1 MTADVEVA
9 SADEGLD
16 RLPLPLL
23 ADAWLWLWE
32 PVEWASTSS
41 SSSSVLIADPGA
53 ANFSLGIVFP
63 LTMCWMRKP
72 HVVMM
77 SPSRSFLSGLP
88 APLFFSFLR
97 ILPTL
102 VRIFSSCFFALGTS
116 GRGIQLLSN
125 PLPDDVFD
133 SRIQMVPMLFAVE
146 LGVVLQK
153 INQHQL
159 IVLFPVVIGDI
170 LLRCPNPFLLLD
182 TFFFTRWV
190 CLGVL

>member
-1 MTADVEVA
+1 MYWLVPRASALDKICFTASLRSVWVTPGVVAMTADVEVA

-32 PVEWASTSS
+32 PVEWVSTSS
-41 SSSSVLIADPGA
+41 SESSVLIADPGA

-63 LTMCWMRKP
+63 LMMCWMRKLP
-72 HVVMM
+72 VVMM

-102 VRIFSSCFFALGTS
+102 VHIFS
-116 GRGIQLLSN
+116 
-125 PLPDDVFD
+125 
-133 SRIQMVPMLFAVE
+133 
-146 LGVVLQK
+146 
-153 INQHQL
+153 
-159 IVLFPVVIGDI
+159 
-170 LLRCPNPFLLLD
+170 
-182 TFFFTRWV
+182 
-190 CLGVL
+190 

>member
-1 MTADVEVA
+1 MTPEVAVTADVEVA

-16 RLPLPLL
+16 RLPLL
-23 ADAWLWLWE
+23 ADAWLWE
-32 PVEWASTSS
+32 PVQWAST
-41 SSSSVLIADPGA
+41 SSSVLIADPGA
-53 ANFSLGIVFP
+53 VNFSLRIVFP
-63 LTMCWMRKP
+63 LTMCWMRKL

-102 VRIFSSCFFALGTS
+102 VRIFSLCFFALGTS

-125 PLPDDVFD
+125 PLPDVFG
-133 SRIQMVPMLFAVE
+133 SRIQMVPMLFAAE
-146 LGVVLQK
+146 LGVVLHK

-170 LLRCPNPFLLLD
+170 FLRCPNPFLLD
-182 TFFFTRWV
+182 TFTRWV

>member
-1 MTADVEVA
+1 MYWLVPRASALDKICFTASLRSVWVTPEVVAVTADVEVA

-23 ADAWLWLWE
+23 ADAWLWVWE

-41 SSSSVLIADPGA
+41 SSLSVLIADPGA

-63 LTMCWMRKP
+63 LTMCWMRKL

-102 VRIFSSCFFALGTS
+102 VRIFS
-116 GRGIQLLSN
+116 
-125 PLPDDVFD
+125 
-133 SRIQMVPMLFAVE
+133 
-146 LGVVLQK
+146 
-153 INQHQL
+153 
-159 IVLFPVVIGDI
+159 
-170 LLRCPNPFLLLD
+170 
-182 TFFFTRWV
+182 
-190 CLGVL
+190 